1 MDQGLSKRGLAIGE
15 LAARCGVSVRA
26 LRLYEAAGLVAPLR
40 TSAGRRVYGAADVGR
55 LQQVLVLKRAGCTLA
70 RIGEL
75 LGRRSI
81 EPVALLEAQIASI
94 ERQRDALEHSLG
106 VLKTARNRLAEG
118 ETLDLDAL
126 CDLIR
131 SGECSMTKEAWQTVY
146 EKYYTSEDMA
156 NWEKAKAKF
165 PDTDPSDYGETWHR
179 LIARVEAAVADGVA
193 PDAPRAMGLA
203 KAWYD
208 LQKPMVEAVGTATWA
223 KAARMYQEMD
233 QWRTATVKPPFSK
246 AVYDFVTRAAEAARA
261 TGLIPPRVE
270 PLEAG

>member
-1 MDQGLSKRGLAIGE
+1 MDQGLSKRSLAIGE

-26 LRLYEAAGLVAPLR
+26 LRLYEAAVLIAPLR

-81 EPVALLEAQIASI
+81 EPVALMEAQIAAL
-94 ERQRDALEHSLG
+94 EQRRDALEHSLG
-106 VLKTARNRLAEG
+106 VLKAARRRLAEG

-126 CDLIR
+126 CNLIR
-131 SGECSMTKEAWQTVY
+131 SGECSMTQEAWKPVY
-146 EKYYTSEDMA
+146 DKYYSPEDME
-156 NWEKAKAKF
+156 NWHRAKAQF
-165 PDTDPSDYGETWHR
+165 PAMDPSDYGKTWRR
-179 LIARVEAAVADGVA
+179 LIARMEAAIAEGTQ
-193 PDAPRAMGLA
+193 PDAPRAMALA
-203 KAWYD
+203 VEWMA
-208 LQKPMVEAVGTATWA
+208 LQAPLVEAVGKETWN

-246 AVYDFVTRAAEAARA
+246 AVYDYAVRAAEAARA
-261 TGLIPPRVE
+261 AGLVPPRAAAS
-270 PLEAG
+270 EAG